1 MRKGLEIKLT
11 VYQNQRIVIENYHQ
25 LLDLNEELIRVD
37 IYTIVG
43 KFLKL
48 TQMDNYMIEVIGSI
62 SRVLIED

>member
-1 MRKGLEIKLT
+1 M
-11 VYQNQRIVIENYHQ
+11 IENYRR

-48 TQMDNYMIEVIGSI
+48 TQMDSFMIEVLGAIQQI
-62 SRVLIED
+62 LIEG

>member
-1 MRKGLEIKLT
+1 MKNEAIKLSI
-11 VYQNQRIVIENYHQ
+11 YGNKRIVIENYRR

-48 TQMDNYMIEVIGSI
+48 TQMDSFMIEVLGAIQQI
-62 SRVLIED
+62 LIEG

>member
-1 MRKGLEIKLT
+1 MKNEAIKFSI
-11 VYQNQRIVIENYHQ
+11 YGNKRIVIENYRR

-48 TQMDNYMIEVIGSI
+48 TQMDSFMIEVLGAIQQI
-62 SRVLIED
+62 LIEG

>member
-1 MRKGLEIKLT
+1 MYENEAIKLSI
-11 VYQNQRIVIENYHQ
+11 YGNKRIVIENYRR

-48 TQMDNYMIEVIGSI
+48 TQMDSFMIEVLGAIQQI
-62 SRVLIED
+62 LIEG